1 MEWAIERSWSR
12 YSEFIKVKSK
22 LQNPAEVGLTFFESI
37 FSFIGNISRTVRATA
52 LKFLM
57 DFFSFAI
64 GFQRHQPRSTSFT
77 HKKVMADDAL
87 LEKMESTGKSEYTV
101 VEKE

>member
-1 MEWAIERSWSR
+1 MG
-12 YSEFIKVKSK
+12 SK
-22 LQNPAEVGLTFFESI
+22 LENRAKVSSAFLARKIP
-37 FSFIGNISRTVRATA
+37 FIDNISRMVGATA

-57 DFFSFAI
+57 DFFSLAI
-64 GFQRHQPRSTSFT
+64 GFRRHRPRSTSFT

-87 LEKMESTGKSEYTV
+87 LEKMESTGRSEYTV